1 MLKYVF
7 QNHEPNIF
15 KHKDFFFF
23 NVRKANKND
32 THMFM
37 LGENLC

>member
-15 KHKDFFFF
+15 QHKDFFF

-37 LGENLC
+37 LGKNLC